1 MKQFKQSQKYKG
13 VKQTWVKKNFVR
25 TESIFKSNNC
35 HINSRFTSSY
45 LINSLIKCKSGLIYP
60 TRLYSTK
67 ITKIKINSIINDN
80 KIKLPF
86 LSQLRPLNPGEE
98 LIFNL
103 FLKMENQNKLNIP
116 IHLTDQAVSS
126 INLLIDMLNSL
137 HSLTNS
143 KKINFHEDSHIFNFL
158 SSSLNS
164 ELFFNYYIQNDLTKI
179 NFLKEIPLK
188 NKKNLKQ
195 EINNSSNYAEAG
207 VYCFKHLKSNNS
219 MIGSTGYIKNRLNE
233 HILTLQG
240 HKVSSF
246 FHR

>member
-1 MKQFKQSQKYKG
+1 M
-13 VKQTWVKKNFVR
+13 
-25 TESIFKSNNC
+25 ID
-35 HINSRFTSSY
+35 
-45 LINSLIKCKSGLIYP
+45 
-60 TRLYSTK
+60 RLLK
-67 ITKIKINSIINDN
+67 IS
-80 KIKLPF
+80 
-86 LSQLRPLNPGEE
+86 
-98 LIFNL
+98 
-103 FLKMENQNKLNIP
+103 
-116 IHLTDQAVSS
+116 
-126 INLLIDMLNSL
+126 
-137 HSLTNS
+137 NS